1 MTRTDLIERLNALS
15 DDEVARI
22 APYLEANLDAVA
34 DIEELREEVRR
45 GRASA
50 ADEGLLDDDEVL
62 QSVLDRLARKA

>member
-1 MTRTDLIERLNALS
+1 MTRTDLIERLKALS

-22 APYLEANLDAVA
+22 APYLEADLDAVA